1 MTLLL
6 DSSVLFE
13 LEKDNKTIVNR
24 LKEMSAGHPAR
35 ACISFMSSVEF
46 LYGIEEKSDEE
57 KAEAK
62 EFLWK
67 FCVLH
72 TTNETAA
79 WLAYLKHKYDKLGKP
94 KSISGLFIA
103 SQALEHK
110 LTLVTKDR
118 DFEDISEIKKII
130 V

>member
-13 LEKDNKTIVNR
+13 LEKDNKAILNK
-24 LKEMSAGHPAR
+24 LEKISAAHPAR
-35 ACISFMSSVEF
+35 ACISFMTCAEF
-46 LYGIEEKSDEE
+46 LYGIEEKGDDK

-62 EFLWK
+62 QFLWK
-67 FCVLH
+67 FCLLH
-72 TTNETAA
+72 TTNETAM

-94 KSISGLFIA
+94 KSITDLFIA

-110 LTLVTKDR
+110 LTLVTKDK

>member
-1 MTLLL
+1 VTLLL

-13 LEKDNKTIVNR
+13 LEKDNKSIVNK
-24 LKEMSAGHPAR
+24 LKEMFAAHPAR

-46 LYGIEEKSDEE
+46 LYGIEEKSDEK

-62 EFLWK
+62 EFLWE

-72 TTNETAA
+72 TTNETAM
-79 WLAYLKHKYDKLGKP
+79 WLAYLKHKYDRLGKP
-94 KSISGLFIA
+94 KSITDLFIA

-110 LTLVTKDR
+110 LTLVTRDK
-118 DFEDISEIKKII
+118 DFEDISELKKVI